1 MGQKEASFSMQRLKQ
16 WSTSHDRGH
25 RKSLNMLFIICSS
38 LDWMLRNVK
47 SVVYGEEHHVTFYER
62 FAQEIEEFPLLWL
75 QPFSCVLLESP
86 CNVGQLRRRQAL
98 RERVCKGSNRGGLH
112 SRL

>member
-1 MGQKEASFSMQRLKQ
+1 MGQKEASFSTQRLKQ
-16 WSTSHDRGH
+16 WSTSHERSYG
-25 RKSLNMLFIICSS
+25 KSLNMLFIICSS

-47 SVVYGEEHHVTFYER
+47 SAVYGEEHHATFYER
-62 FAQEIEEFPLLWL
+62 FAQEIEELPLLWL
-75 QPFSCVLLESP
+75 QPFSCVLLESS

-98 RERVCKGSNRGGLH
+98 RERMYEGSYRGGLH